1 MNTIE
6 NNQIKLTDVRQFF
19 IKEIYMPELI
29 LSNRIFIKIYEKSN
43 KIIKKEIK
51 KFIKKNKKNIKL
63 STISEYQY
71 YLNFLLEEYNRFKF
85 MEYLSLMQILENI
98 VALWE
103 NQLNDFYKLERFKSF
118 QSIKCQLK
126 KDGYYDIDADNDL
139 LDMINI
145 VNYYKHGDNG
155 KAEIYLSN
163 TKYFHKN
170 SLGIEDGS
178 LSMKV
183 LNIDKNYIKKFFE
196 NILKFW
202 QAVLNKII

>member
-19 IKEIYMPELI
+19 IKKIYMPELI

-71 YLNFLLEEYNRFKF
+71 YLDFLLEEYNRFKF

-103 NQLNDFYKLERFKSF
+103 NQLNDFYKFKRFKSF
-118 QSIKCQLK
+118 QSIKSQLK

-183 LNIDKNYIKKFFE
+183 LNINKNYIKKFFE

>member
-6 NNQIKLTDVRQFF
+6 SNQIKLTDVRQFF

-29 LSNRIFIKIYEKSN
+29 LSNKIFIKIYEKSN

-51 KFIKKNKKNIKL
+51 KFIKRNKKNIKL
-63 STISEYQY
+63 LKNLEYQY
-71 YLNFLLEEYNRFKF
+71 YLDFLLEEYNRFKF

-118 QSIKCQLK
+118 QSIKSQLE
-126 KDGYYDIDADNDL
+126 KDGYYDIDADNNL

-183 LNIDKNYIKKFFE
+183 LNIDKNYINKFFE

-202 QAVLNKII
+202 QAVLSKII